1 MITSGL
7 ISILADTL
15 CQKVIEKKMPE
26 HHSYTRTLRQSSVSG
41 LYAAPVGHVWFGTL
55 LPVII
60 SPLKAKSARVI
71 SSVILDN
78 TLFSAYSISTGVFL
92 LEFLKSGDVNVAA
105 TNVKNKFLTIITNS
119 MKFWCVVSTI
129 NHTFVPVQY
138 KVLVG
143 NICGIVWQAYMSYMV
158 NGDHNNEVEST
169 EDIPEEITTRL
180 EMS

>member
-1 MITSGL
+1 
-7 ISILADTL
+7 
-15 CQKVIEKKMPE
+15 MPE

-60 SPLKAKSARVI
+60 SPLKAKTAKVI
-71 SSVILDN
+71 CSVILDN
-78 TLFSAYSISTGVFL
+78 TLFSAYSITTGVFL
-92 LEFLKSGDVNVAA
+92 LEFLKSGDVDVAV
-105 TNVKNKFLTIITNS
+105 TNVKNKFLTIISNS
-119 MKFWCVVSTI
+119 MKFWCVVSTL

-143 NICGIVWQAYMSYMV
+143 NIAGIFWQAYMSYMV
-158 NGDHNNEVEST
+158 NGDHNNKSDSLE
-169 EDIPEEITTRL
+169 EDSIPEEIKISLKEL